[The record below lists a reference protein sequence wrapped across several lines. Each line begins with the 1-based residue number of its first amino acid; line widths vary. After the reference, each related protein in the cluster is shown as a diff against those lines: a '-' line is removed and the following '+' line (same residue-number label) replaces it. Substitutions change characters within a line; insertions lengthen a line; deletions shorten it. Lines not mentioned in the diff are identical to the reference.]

1 MKEQWDVF
9 SNRETGDGYSD
20 IMIETEDDT
29 GIIIEV
35 KYAHDGDLDAGCKE
49 ALRQIED
56 TKYEEELRDEGMEQ
70 ILKYGIACYK
80 KRCKVCIL

>member
-1 MKEQWDVF
+1 
-9 SNRETGDGYSD
+9 
-20 IMIETEDDT
+20 MIETDDDT

-56 TKYEEELRDEGMEQ
+56 TRYEEELRDEGMER

-80 KRCKVCIL
+80 KRCKVSIYGQSDK